1 MTKEQALSKLNE
13 LWLTYKFKR
22 LIAFNTF
29 TNESNFHSYKSYY
42 YGYKDALIELE
53 IITTNDTLLIENQQ
67 LVIEEK

>member
-1 MTKEQALSKLNE
+1 MNKELALSKLNE

-22 LIAFNTF
+22 LMAFNTF
-29 TNESNFHSYKSYY
+29 TNDMNFHAHKSYY
-42 YGYKDALIELE
+42 YGYRDVLIELE